1 MKPLDNAVPAK
12 VSLAK
17 LSVSESNL
25 RKAAL
30 RLIGHHLVSP
40 EVHYIQRMLG
50 AKATQQQL
58 DDQVM
63 AVRRL
68 PWSKIVVPE

>member
-1 MKPLDNAVPAK
+1 MTAK
-12 VSLAK
+12 KISLAK

-25 RKAAL
+25 RKTAL
-30 RLIGHHLVSP
+30 RMLGHSLVST

-58 DDQVM
+58 DDHVVE
-63 AVRRL
+63 VRRL
-68 PWSKIVVPE
+68 PWAKISLPE

>member
-1 MKPLDNAVPAK
+1 MTVVTKK
-12 VSLAK
+12 VSIAK
-17 LSVSESNL
+17 LSVTESNL

-40 EVHYIQRMLG
+40 EVHYIQRTLG

-58 DDQVM
+58 DDNVI

-68 PWSKIVVPE
+68 PWSKIVLPD

>member
-1 MKPLDNAVPAK
+1 MAAK
-12 VSLAK
+12 KISLARF
-17 LSVSESNL
+17 SVSESNL

-40 EVHYIQRMLG
+40 EVQYIQRMLG

-58 DDQVM
+58 DDHVI
-63 AVRRL
+63 AVRQL
-68 PWSKIVVPE
+68 PWSKIVLPE